1 MILRRISVLFV
12 AFLLPLAIEA
22 SIDLLKK
29 DHDVVAATRG
39 LIHRRLGATYNDQ
52 ISLRVFPSEADGLDV
67 FELGSDGDKL
77 EVAANSATAMA
88 YGLQWYFKTVLHTQ
102 TDWDNHRLQ
111 LPYVLPKVEK
121 HVRHKRSAKFSYYQN
136 VCTVSYS
143 SWMWGWLQWE
153 KHIDWMALNGI
164 NMPLAFTGQEK
175 VWQNTFQMHYNVST
189 AGLNKFF
196 AGSAFLAWGRMGN
209 LRGSWVKGPLPQA
222 FIDDQHALQIKIL
235 ERMREFGMIPALPAF
250 AGHVPEEMKGL
261 FPNAKFT
268 RSPNWGGFS
277 EDFCCVYMLDSSDPL
292 YHDIGKIFLEE
303 QRALYDYTSSLY
315 QCDTYNEMDPDFT
328 DLAKLQAASR
338 AVIDSMTAADRNA
351 VWLIQGWLFE
361 DSPDYWTKERV
372 KAYLDGVTNDKMIIL
387 DLYSE
392 VRPVWNKMDNYFGKS
407 WMYCVLHNFGG
418 NTGMR
423 GDLPTLGTAP
433 VLANHDS
440 NGTMVGVGLTMEG
453 IYQNYVVYD
462 LILQM
467 AWVDTPLDMD
477 EWVPSYAAQ
486 RYHSQDAHTERA
498 WGFLLQSVYNRTLGF
513 GGVTKSLVC
522 LIPHWKLVRDGF
534 MPTLITYDPMDVT
547 RAWKELL
554 SAGTQLHA
562 VDTYRH
568 DLVDVTRQF
577 LSDSFM
583 AQYLHLKDMYDEK
596 KLPADQ
602 VCSWT
607 ERMLHTIERLDEILA
622 TNEDFLLGNWIADA
636 RALAETSELQDYYE
650 YEARNQVTRWGD
662 NNSESIHD
670 YAGKEW
676 AGLVKS
682 YYLPRWQM
690 WLGEV
695 CQSYTQGRKI
705 NEDVLKK
712 ARISFELKWQLSHES
727 YPTTTV
733 GDSLTVSKRIFD
745 EFAGT
750 NVFQP
755 LIIESHTMEQPV
767 DKETAKAKFRSSRLS
782 WSNQAEHKLK
792 QELSDIAISKCH
804 SVAEK
809 FAECAKAN
817 GLMVVFKCRDHN
829 KALNACLHQYTND
842 EQFEIY
848 RQKREK
854 EIPHEEKAN

>member
-1 MILRRISVLFV
+1 MISRRISLLLT
-12 AFLLPLAIEA
+12 ALLLPLAA
-22 SIDLLKK
+22 SSSIDALKQNAD

-39 LIHRRLGATYNDQ
+39 LIHRRLGARFNDQ
-52 ISLRVFPSEADGLDV
+52 ISLRVLPSESDGLDV

-77 EVAANSATAMA
+77 EIAANSATAMA
-88 YGLQWYFKTVLHTQ
+88 YGLQWYLKTVLHTQ
-102 TDWDNHRLQ
+102 TDWDNHKLQ
-111 LPYVLPKVEK
+111 LPYVLPKVK
-121 HVRHKRSAKFSYYQN
+121 QHARHKRSAKFSYYQN

-143 SWMWGWLQWE
+143 SWTWGWTQWE

-175 VWQNTFQMHYNVST
+175 VWQNTFQKHYNVSS

-222 FIDDQHALQIKIL
+222 FIDSQHALQLKIL
-235 ERMREFGMIPALPAF
+235 SRMREFGMIPALPAF
-250 AGHVPEEMKGL
+250 AGHVPEEIKVL

-268 RSPNWGGFS
+268 RSPNWGNFS
-277 EDFCCVYMLDSSDPL
+277 DEFCCVYMLDSSDPL
-292 YHDIGKIFLEE
+292 YYDIGKTFLEE

-328 DLAKLQAASR
+328 DPAKLQAASR

-361 DSPDYWTKERV
+361 NSPDYWTKEHV
-372 KAYLDGVTNDKMIIL
+372 KAYLDGVPDDKMIIL

-407 WMYCVLHNFGG
+407 WIYCVLHNFGG

-433 VLANHDS
+433 VLANRDS
-440 NGTMVGVGLTMEG
+440 NGTMIGVGLTMEG

-462 LILQM
+462 LTLQM
-467 AWVDTPLDMD
+467 AWVDTPLNMD
-477 EWVPSYAAQ
+477 EWIPSFAAQ
-486 RYHSQDAHTERA
+486 RYHSLDAHTERA

-534 MPTLITYDPMDVT
+534 MPTSITYDPMDVT

-554 SAGTQLHA
+554 LAGSELHA

-577 LSDSFM
+577 LSDHFM
-583 AQYLHLKDMYDEK
+583 AQYLQLKDMYEGRK
-596 KLPADQ
+596 RPADQ
-602 VCSWT
+602 VCAWT
-607 ERMLHTIERLDEILA
+607 ERMLITIERLDEILA

-636 RALAETSELQDYYE
+636 RALAEDIETIDSSNLQDYYE

-662 NNSESIHD
+662 NNSEAIHD

-676 AGLVKS
+676 AGLVKG
-682 YYLPRWQM
+682 YYLPRWRM
-690 WLGEV
+690 WFGEV

-705 NEDVLKK
+705 NKDVVKK
-712 ARISFELKWQLSHES
+712 ARIAFELKWQLSREP

-733 GDSLTVSKRIFD
+733 GDTLIVSQRIYD
-745 EFAGT
+745 EFASLD
-750 NVFQP
+750 VVQP
-755 LIIESHTMEQPV
+755 WASQLVM
-767 DKETAKAKFRSSRLS
+767 
-782 WSNQAEHKLK
+782 
-792 QELSDIAISKCH
+792 QE
-804 SVAEK
+804 
-809 FAECAKAN
+809 
-817 GLMVVFKCRDHN
+817 
-829 KALNACLHQYTND
+829 
-842 EQFEIY
+842 
-848 RQKREK
+848 
-854 EIPHEEKAN
+854 